1 MIDKEA
7 YIQKLLEEYSKSFDI
22 TNDYEIGQVKARAY
36 GYYSTVSE
44 KYVLSPKANLWSILG
59 FEHILFIEKDILTRQ
74 DIEEARLLME
84 EHMEP
89 ELVCKGRKYP
99 EKDHMYSYLTVA
111 FICDRTPDA
120 EVINDI
126 KKFKYEKNYLFTI
139 RGHVEGHMVM
149 IDLSTG
155 KVTACK
161 AAKHLSSFYENILS

>member
-1 MIDKEA
+1 
-7 YIQKLLEEYSKSFDI
+7 
-22 TNDYEIGQVKARAY
+22 
-36 GYYSTVSE
+36 
-44 KYVLSPKANLWSILG
+44 
-59 FEHILFIEKDILTRQ
+59 
-74 DIEEARLLME
+74 ME